1 MIRLVR
7 NYIFWNYERGS
18 FHFDVMVTLILAFLF
33 IGPRFIDFK
42 DKPVTAIP
50 LRSSE
55 VLVREAGSTGYEARF
70 VYEIR
75 VDDLKGAQSDAEIR
89 SAILRVI
96 QPIAGNVSL
105 QEYKALADAK
115 GKIVG
120 YEATVLR

>member
-1 MIRLVR
+1 LIRLLR

-18 FHFDVMVTLILAFLF
+18 FHFDVMVTLVLAFLF
-33 IGPRFIDFK
+33 IGPRFIDFR

-55 VLVREAGSTGYEARF
+55 VLVREAGSTGNDARF

-105 QEYKALADAK
+105 QAYKALTDAK

-120 YEATVLR
+120 YDATVLR